1 MASTREQIVASLAKG
16 LDEVVEI
23 EFNAEMLELT
33 LEESGVDSLD
43 LIEISMIMEG
53 DLGVVTTQSDFNDV
67 TSIGGVIDTF
77 ERLIAAQADGAGEE
91 EE

>member
-23 EFNAEMLELT
+23 EFTDEMLELT